1 MLPSRLADS
10 AFWSQR
16 RLSRVF
22 QQPASPLPVNAS
34 PGQSDS
40 LDASTPSSG
49 AKARELVVTTAFTEQ
64 HLASRDI
71 EEQTKVEYRQ
81 NRVFLWVAI
90 KSVLE
95 ECFSSWAR
103 LSGTP
108 TEVFIKQAGEARSG
122 SVRELNPLMLAAYAN
137 PLGLK
142 AVARVTQLG
151 INARRTLDI
160 GLEAML
166 DYPTQKSADGKM
178 ARSALRIDWALGGL
192 ADWPQA
198 YPFVFEES
206 MATGLIKNRT
216 FYSTEKNARKD
227 ITAKQIANIFCTT
240 DEMIE
245 SIENKALGMIRK
257 SFKHAEAL
265 DEYSQDFLASH

>member
-1 MLPSRLADS
+1 
-10 AFWSQR
+10 
-16 RLSRVF
+16 VK
-22 QQPASPLPVNAS
+22 AS
-34 PGQSDS
+34 PGQPDS
-40 LDASTPSSG
+40 LDASTPLSG
-49 AKARELVVTTAFTEQ
+49 AKVRELVVITIFTEQ
-64 HLASRDI
+64 HLASRDV

-95 ECFSSWAR
+95 ECFSAWAQM
-103 LSGTP
+103 SGTRAD
-108 TEVFIKQAGEARSG
+108 VFIKQASEARG
-122 SVRELNPLMLAAYAN
+122 CSVGELNRLMLAAYAN

-160 GLEAML
+160 GLEALL
-166 DYPTQKSADGKM
+166 DYPTQKSAGEKM
-178 ARSALRIDWALGGL
+178 ARPALRIDWALGGL
-192 ADWPQA
+192 AEWPQA
-198 YPFVFEES
+198 YPFAFEES
-206 MATGLIKNRT
+206 MGTGLTKNRA

-245 SIENKALGMIRK
+245 SLEAKALGLLRK
-257 SFKHAEAL
+257 SFKYSEAL

>member
-1 MLPSRLADS
+1 M
-10 AFWSQR
+10 
-16 RLSRVF
+16 
-22 QQPASPLPVNAS
+22 
-34 PGQSDS
+34 
-40 LDASTPSSG
+40 PSSG
-49 AKARELVVTTAFTEQ
+49 AKPRELMVTMFFTEQ

-71 EEQTKVEYRQ
+71 EEQTKVEHRQ

-95 ECFSSWAR
+95 DCLTTWAQV
-103 LSGTP
+103 SVTQAD
-108 TEVFIKQAGEARSG
+108 VFIQQAGEARSCAMN
-122 SVRELNPLMLAAYAN
+122 ELNRLVLAAYAN

-160 GLEAML
+160 GLEALL

-178 ARSALRIDWALGGL
+178 GRPALRIDWALGGL
-192 ADWPQA
+192 AEWPQA

-206 MATGLIKNRT
+206 MATGLAKNRA
-216 FYSTEKNARKD
+216 FYSTEKNTRKD

-240 DEMIE
+240 SEMIE
-245 SIENKALGMIRK
+245 LLEAKALGMIRK
-257 SFKHAEAL
+257 SFKHSEAL

>member
-1 MLPSRLADS
+1 VKAP
-10 AFWSQR
+10 
-16 RLSRVF
+16 
-22 QQPASPLPVNAS
+22 
-34 PGQSDS
+34 PGQPDF
-40 LDASTPSSG
+40 LDTSTPLSETKG
-49 AKARELVVTTAFTEQ
+49 RELVVTTIFTEQ

-81 NRVFLWVAI
+81 NRVFLWAAI

-95 ECFSSWAR
+95 ECLSAWAQI
-103 LSGTP
+103 SA
-108 TEVFIKQAGEARSG
+108 TEADIFIKQAGEARSG
-122 SVRELNPLMLAAYAN
+122 SVRELNRLVLAAYAN

-160 GLEAML
+160 GLEALL
-166 DYPTQKSADGKM
+166 DYPAQKSASGKM
-178 ARSALRIDWALGGL
+178 ARPALRIDWALGGL
-192 ADWPQA
+192 AEWRQA

-206 MATGLIKNRT
+206 MATGLKKNRA
-216 FYSTEKNARKD
+216 FYSTDKNARKD

-245 SIENKALGMIRK
+245 SLEARALGMIRK
-257 SFKHAEAL
+257 SFKHSEAL

>member
-1 MLPSRLADS
+1 
-10 AFWSQR
+10 
-16 RLSRVF
+16 
-22 QQPASPLPVNAS
+22 VNAS
-34 PGQSDS
+34 PGQPDS
-40 LDASTPSSG
+40 LDAATPSSG
-49 AKARELVVTTAFTEQ
+49 TKTRELSVTTVFTEQ

-71 EEQTKVEYRQ
+71 EDQTRVEYRQ
-81 NRVFLWVAI
+81 NRIFLWVAI

-95 ECFSSWAR
+95 ECFLAWAQM
-103 LSGTP
+103 SGTP
-108 TEVFIKQAGEARSG
+108 ADIFIKQAGEARSG
-122 SVRELNPLMLAAYAN
+122 SVRELNRLVLAAYAN

-160 GLEAML
+160 GLEALL
-166 DYPTQKSADGKM
+166 DYPAHKSAGRKTPRP
-178 ARSALRIDWALGGL
+178 AIKIDWALGGL
-192 ADWPQA
+192 AEWPQA

-206 MATGLIKNRT
+206 MATGLTKNRA

-240 DEMIE
+240 DEVIE
-245 SIENKALGMIRK
+245 SLEAKALGLIRK
-257 SFKHAEAL
+257 SFKHSEAL

>member
-1 MLPSRLADS
+1 MKAPLGQRDS
-10 AFWSQR
+10 S
-16 RLSRVF
+16 
-22 QQPASPLPVNAS
+22 
-34 PGQSDS
+34 
-40 LDASTPSSG
+40 DASTPLSDT
-49 AKARELVVTTAFTEQ
+49 KARELVVTTIFTEQ

-95 ECFSSWAR
+95 ECLSAWAQM
-103 LSGTP
+103 SGTQS
-108 TEVFIKQAGEARSG
+108 EDFIKRASAARSD
-122 SVRELNPLMLAAYAN
+122 SVRELNRLVLAAYAN

-151 INARRTLDI
+151 INACRTLDI
-160 GLEAML
+160 GLEALL
-166 DYPTQKSADGKM
+166 DYPAQESAGRKM
-178 ARSALRIDWALGGL
+178 VRPALRIDWALGGL
-192 ADWPQA
+192 AEWPEA
-198 YPFVFEES
+198 YPFAFEES
-206 MATGLIKNRT
+206 MATGLIKNRA
-216 FYSTEKNARKD
+216 FYTTDKNVRKD

-245 SIENKALGMIRK
+245 SLEAKALGSIRK
-257 SFKHAEAL
+257 SFKHSEAL

>member
-1 MLPSRLADS
+1 VKAPSHQLSSIDS
-10 AFWSQR
+10 STA
-16 RLSRVF
+16 V
-22 QQPASPLPVNAS
+22 PAS
-34 PGQSDS
+34 G
-40 LDASTPSSG
+40 T
-49 AKARELVVTTAFTEQ
+49 KAREVVVTTIFTEQ

-71 EEQTKVEYRQ
+71 EEQTKVEHRQ

-95 ECFSSWAR
+95 ECFSAWAQMSATQVDV
-103 LSGTP
+103 L
-108 TEVFIKQAGEARSG
+108 IKQAGEARSDA
-122 SVRELNPLMLAAYAN
+122 VRELNRLVLAAYAN

-151 INARRTLDI
+151 INARRTLDL
-160 GLEAML
+160 GLEALL
-166 DYPTQKSADGKM
+166 DYPPQKSAGGKM
-178 ARSALRIDWALGGL
+178 GRPAIKIDWALGGL
-192 ADWPQA
+192 AEWPQA
-198 YPFVFEES
+198 YPFAFEES
-206 MATGLIKNRT
+206 MATGLTKNRA

-245 SIENKALGMIRK
+245 SLETKALGMIRK

>member
-1 MLPSRLADS
+1 VKASS
-10 AFWSQR
+10 G
-16 RLSRVF
+16 
-22 QQPASPLPVNAS
+22 QP
-34 PGQSDS
+34 DS
-40 LDASTPSSG
+40 LDAPTPSSG
-49 AKARELVVTTAFTEQ
+49 AKVRELLITTAFTEQ

-81 NRVFLWVAI
+81 NRVFLWIAI

-95 ECFSSWAR
+95 ECFFAWAQMA
-103 LSGTP
+103 GMQMD
-108 TEVFIKQAGEARSG
+108 VFIKQASEVRSC
-122 SVRELNPLMLAAYAN
+122 SVGELNRLVLAAYAN

-160 GLEAML
+160 GLEALL
-166 DYPTQKSADGKM
+166 DYPTQKSAGGKT
-178 ARSALRIDWALGGL
+178 ARPILRIDWALGGL
-192 ADWPQA
+192 AEWPQA
-198 YPFVFEES
+198 YPFVFEEL
-206 MATGLIKNRT
+206 MATGLTKNRA

-245 SIENKALGMIRK
+245 SLEAKALGMIRK
-257 SFKHAEAL
+257 SFKHSEAL
-265 DEYSQDFLASH
+265 DEYSQDFLASQ

>member
-1 MLPSRLADS
+1 
-10 AFWSQR
+10 
-16 RLSRVF
+16 VK
-22 QQPASPLPVNAS
+22 AS
-34 PGQSDS
+34 PGQPDS
-40 LDASTPSSG
+40 LDASTPLSG
-49 AKARELVVTTAFTEQ
+49 TKARELLVTTVFTEQ

-90 KSVLE
+90 KSVLA
-95 ECFSSWAR
+95 ECFSAWAQ
-103 LSGTP
+103 LSGTSADI
-108 TEVFIKQAGEARSG
+108 FIKKAGEAQSC
-122 SVRELNPLMLAAYAN
+122 SVSELNRLVLSAYAN

-142 AVARVTQLG
+142 AVARVTHLG

-160 GLEAML
+160 GLEALL
-166 DYPTQKSADGKM
+166 DYPTQKSTGSKI
-178 ARSALRIDWALGGL
+178 ARPALKIDWALGGL
-192 ADWPQA
+192 AEWPQA
-198 YPFVFEES
+198 YPFAFEES
-206 MATGLIKNRT
+206 MAAGLTKNCA
-216 FYSTEKNARKD
+216 FYSTDKNARKD

-245 SIENKALGMIRK
+245 SLEAKALGMIRK

>member
-1 MLPSRLADS
+1 L
-10 AFWSQR
+10 
-16 RLSRVF
+16 
-22 QQPASPLPVNAS
+22 
-34 PGQSDS
+34 G
-40 LDASTPSSG
+40 ASTPPSG
-49 AKARELVVTTAFTEQ
+49 AKARELSVTTVFTEQ
-64 HLASRDI
+64 HLTSRDI

-95 ECFSSWAR
+95 ECFSTWVQMSA
-103 LSGTP
+103 TQ
-108 TEVFIKQAGEARSG
+108 VDIFIKQASEARSR
-122 SVRELNPLMLAAYAN
+122 SVFELNRLVLDAYAN

-160 GLEAML
+160 GLEALL
-166 DYPTQKSADGKM
+166 DYPTQKPAGGKM
-178 ARSALRIDWALGGL
+178 ARPALRIDWALGGL
-192 ADWPQA
+192 AEWPQA

-206 MATGLIKNRT
+206 MAAGLKKNRA
-216 FYSTEKNARKD
+216 FYSTDKNVRKD

-245 SIENKALGMIRK
+245 SLEAKALGMIRK

>member
-1 MLPSRLADS
+1 LL
-10 AFWSQR
+10 
-16 RLSRVF
+16 
-22 QQPASPLPVNAS
+22 
-34 PGQSDS
+34 
-40 LDASTPSSG
+40 
-49 AKARELVVTTAFTEQ
+49 VTTIFTEQ

-71 EEQTKVEYRQ
+71 EEQTKVEHRQ

-95 ECFSSWAR
+95 DCFSAWAQMSETS
-103 LSGTP
+103 LDI
-108 TEVFIKQAGEARSG
+108 FIEQAGKARSCAM
-122 SVRELNPLMLAAYAN
+122 SELNRLVLAAYAN

-160 GLEAML
+160 GLEALL
-166 DYPTQKSADGKM
+166 DYPTQESAGGKM
-178 ARSALRIDWALGGL
+178 PWPALRIDWALGGL
-192 ADWPQA
+192 AEWPQA
-198 YPFVFEES
+198 YPFAFEES
-206 MATGLIKNRT
+206 MATGLAKNRT
-216 FYSTEKNARKD
+216 FYSTEKNVRKD

-240 DEMIE
+240 SEMIE
-245 SIENKALGMIRK
+245 SLEAKALAMIRK

>member
-1 MLPSRLADS
+1 
-10 AFWSQR
+10 
-16 RLSRVF
+16 VK
-22 QQPASPLPVNAS
+22 AS
-34 PGQSDS
+34 PGQPDS
-40 LDASTPSSG
+40 LDASTPLSG
-49 AKARELVVTTAFTEQ
+49 AKARELVVTTVFTEQ

-81 NRVFLWVAI
+81 NLVFLWVAI
-90 KSVLE
+90 KFVLD
-95 ECFSSWAR
+95 ECLSTWAQISATQ
-103 LSGTP
+103 LD
-108 TEVFIKQAGEARSG
+108 VFINQAGAARSR
-122 SVRELNPLMLAAYAN
+122 SVSELNRLVLAAYAN

-160 GLEAML
+160 GLEALL
-166 DYPTQKSADGKM
+166 DYPTKKSTEGTM
-178 ARSALRIDWALGGL
+178 TRLALRIDWALGGL
-192 ADWPQA
+192 AEWPQA

-206 MATGLIKNRT
+206 MGTGLTKNRA

-240 DEMIE
+240 DDMIE
-245 SIENKALGMIRK
+245 SLEAKALGLLRK
-257 SFKHAEAL
+257 SFKHSEAL

>member
-1 MLPSRLADS
+1 MP
-10 AFWSQR
+10 
-16 RLSRVF
+16 LS
-22 QQPASPLPVNAS
+22 
-34 PGQSDS
+34 G
-40 LDASTPSSG
+40 T
-49 AKARELVVTTAFTEQ
+49 KARELVVTTVFTEQ
-64 HLASRDI
+64 HLTSRDI

-95 ECFSSWAR
+95 ECFSTWVQ
-103 LSGTP
+103 LPGTQADI
-108 TEVFIKQAGEARSG
+108 FIKQAGETRSG
-122 SVRELNPLMLAAYAN
+122 SVHELNRLVLAAYAN

-160 GLEAML
+160 GLEALL
-166 DYPTQKSADGKM
+166 DYPTQKPAGGRP
-178 ARSALRIDWALGGL
+178 ARPALRIDWALGGL
-192 ADWPQA
+192 AEWPQA
-198 YPFVFEES
+198 YPFVFEEL
-206 MATGLIKNRT
+206 MATGLTKNRA

-245 SIENKALGMIRK
+245 SLEAKALGMIRK
-257 SFKHAEAL
+257 SFKHSEAL

>member
-1 MLPSRLADS
+1 M
-10 AFWSQR
+10 
-16 RLSRVF
+16 
-22 QQPASPLPVNAS
+22 
-34 PGQSDS
+34 
-40 LDASTPSSG
+40 PSSG
-49 AKARELVVTTAFTEQ
+49 AKPRELMVTMFFTEQ

-71 EEQTKVEYRQ
+71 EEQTKVEHRQ
-81 NRVFLWVAI
+81 NHVFLWVAI

-95 ECFSSWAR
+95 ECLSTWAQI
-103 LSGTP
+103 SVIQTD
-108 TEVFIKQAGEARSG
+108 VFIQQAGEARSCAMN
-122 SVRELNPLMLAAYAN
+122 ELNRLVLAAFAN

-151 INARRTLDI
+151 INARRTVDI
-160 GLEAML
+160 SLEALL
-166 DYPTQKSADGKM
+166 DYPTQKSSDRKM
-178 ARSALRIDWALGGL
+178 PRPALKIDWALGGL
-192 ADWPQA
+192 AEWPQA

-206 MATGLIKNRT
+206 MATGLAKNRA

-245 SIENKALGMIRK
+245 SLEAKALGMIRK
-257 SFKHAEAL
+257 SFKHSEAL

>member
-1 MLPSRLADS
+1 LE
-10 AFWSQR
+10 
-16 RLSRVF
+16 
-22 QQPASPLPVNAS
+22 
-34 PGQSDS
+34 
-40 LDASTPSSG
+40 ASTPSSG
-49 AKARELVVTTAFTEQ
+49 TKARELVVTVIFTEQ

-95 ECFSSWAR
+95 ECFSFWTQ
-103 LSGTP
+103 LSGTQADI
-108 TEVFIKQAGEARSG
+108 FIKQASEARSCAMG
-122 SVRELNPLMLAAYAN
+122 ELNRLVLAAYAN

-151 INARRTLDI
+151 INARRTLDS
-160 GLEAML
+160 GLEALL
-166 DYPTQKSADGKM
+166 DYPTQKSAGGKM
-178 ARSALRIDWALGGL
+178 PRPALRIDWALGGL
-192 ADWPQA
+192 AEWPQA
-198 YPFVFEES
+198 YPFAFEES
-206 MATGLIKNRT
+206 MATGLAKSRA

-245 SIENKALGMIRK
+245 SLEAKALGVLRK
-257 SFKHAEAL
+257 SFKHSEAL

>member
-1 MLPSRLADS
+1 MSSSDS
-10 AFWSQR
+10 STSA
-16 RLSRVF
+16 
-22 QQPASPLPVNAS
+22 PASGS
-34 PGQSDS
+34 
-40 LDASTPSSG
+40 
-49 AKARELVVTTAFTEQ
+49 KARELVVTTVFTEQ
-64 HLASRDI
+64 HLASREI
-71 EEQTKVEYRQ
+71 EDQTKVEYRQ

-95 ECFSSWAR
+95 ECFFSWAQM
-103 LSGTP
+103 SGMQADI
-108 TEVFIKQAGEARSG
+108 FIEQASEARSS
-122 SVRELNPLMLAAYAN
+122 SVRELNHLVLTAYAN

-151 INARRTLDI
+151 INARRTLDM
-160 GLEAML
+160 GLEALL
-166 DYPTQKSADGKM
+166 DYPAQKSAGGKM
-178 ARSALRIDWALGGL
+178 PRSAFQIDWALGGL
-192 ADWPQA
+192 AEWPLP

-206 MATGLIKNRT
+206 MATELTKNHA

-245 SIENKALGMIRK
+245 SLEAKALGLIRK
-257 SFKHAEAL
+257 SFKHSEAL

>member
-1 MLPSRLADS
+1 MSSSDS
-10 AFWSQR
+10 P
-16 RLSRVF
+16 LSI
-22 QQPASPLPVNAS
+22 PASGSKV
-34 PGQSDS
+34 
-40 LDASTPSSG
+40 
-49 AKARELVVTTAFTEQ
+49 RELVVTTVFTEQ

-95 ECFSSWAR
+95 ECFHAWTQG
-103 LSGTP
+103 SGKP
-108 TEVFIKQAGEARSG
+108 ADILIKLASEARSC
-122 SVRELNPLMLAAYAN
+122 SVHELNRLVLAAYAN

-151 INARRTLDI
+151 INARRTLDV
-160 GLEAML
+160 GLEALL
-166 DYPTQKSADGKM
+166 DYPTQKFTDGKM
-178 ARSALRIDWALGGL
+178 PRPTLKIDWALGGL
-192 ADWPQA
+192 AEWPLS

-206 MATGLIKNRT
+206 MATRLTKNRA
-216 FYSTEKNARKD
+216 FYSTEKNTRKD

-245 SIENKALGMIRK
+245 SLETKALGLIRK
-257 SFKHAEAL
+257 SFKHSEAL

>member
-1 MLPSRLADS
+1 
-10 AFWSQR
+10 
-16 RLSRVF
+16 VK
-22 QQPASPLPVNAS
+22 AS
-34 PGQSDS
+34 PGQPDS
-40 LDASTPSSG
+40 LDVSPPFSG
-49 AKARELVVTTAFTEQ
+49 PKARELVVTTVFTEQ

-95 ECFSSWAR
+95 QCFSAWTQM
-103 LSGTP
+103 SGTP
-108 TEVFIKQAGEARSG
+108 ADIFIKQASEARSC
-122 SVRELNPLMLAAYAN
+122 SVRELNQLILAAYAN

-160 GLEAML
+160 GLEAL
-166 DYPTQKSADGKM
+166 LEYPTQKSAGGKM
-178 ARSALRIDWALGGL
+178 PRPALRIDWALGGL
-192 ADWPQA
+192 AEWPQA
-198 YPFVFEES
+198 YPFAFEES
-206 MATGLIKNRT
+206 MATGLTKNRA

-240 DEMIE
+240 DDMIE
-245 SIENKALGMIRK
+245 SLEAKALGLIRK

>member
-1 MLPSRLADS
+1 VKAPSHQLGSTDS
-10 AFWSQR
+10 STA
-16 RLSRVF
+16 V
-22 QQPASPLPVNAS
+22 PA
-34 PGQSDS
+34 
-40 LDASTPSSG
+40 SG
-49 AKARELVVTTAFTEQ
+49 AKPRELVVTTIFTEQ

-71 EEQTKVEYRQ
+71 EEQTKVEHRQ

-95 ECFSSWAR
+95 ECLSTWAQMPA
-103 LSGTP
+103 TP
-108 TEVFIKQAGEARSG
+108 VDIFIKQASEAHSD
-122 SVRELNPLMLAAYAN
+122 SVHELNRLVLAAYAN

-160 GLEAML
+160 GLEALL
-166 DYPTQKSADGKM
+166 DYPTQKSADRKM
-178 ARSALRIDWALGGL
+178 PRPTLRIDWALGGL
-192 ADWPQA
+192 AEWPQS

-206 MATGLIKNRT
+206 MATGLTKNRA
-216 FYSTEKNARKD
+216 FYSTEKNTRKD

-245 SIENKALGMIRK
+245 SLETKALGMIRK
-257 SFKHAEAL
+257 SFRHSEAL

>member
-1 MLPSRLADS
+1 VKASLG
-10 AFWSQR
+10 
-16 RLSRVF
+16 
-22 QQPASPLPVNAS
+22 QP
-34 PGQSDS
+34 DS

-49 AKARELVVTTAFTEQ
+49 AKARELMVTTIFTEQ

-71 EEQTKVEYRQ
+71 EEQTKVEHRQ

-95 ECFSSWAR
+95 ECFSAWAQV
-103 LSGTP
+103 SATQAD
-108 TEVFIKQAGEARSG
+108 VFIKQAGEARSCAM
-122 SVRELNPLMLAAYAN
+122 SELNRLVLAAFAN

-160 GLEAML
+160 GLETLL
-166 DYPTQKSADGKM
+166 DYPTQKFAGGKM
-178 ARSALRIDWALGGL
+178 PPPALRIDWALGGL
-192 ADWPQA
+192 AEWPQA
-198 YPFVFEES
+198 YPFAFEES
-206 MATGLIKNRT
+206 MAAGLTKNCA
-216 FYSTEKNARKD
+216 FYSTDKNARKD

-245 SIENKALGMIRK
+245 SLEAKALGMIRK